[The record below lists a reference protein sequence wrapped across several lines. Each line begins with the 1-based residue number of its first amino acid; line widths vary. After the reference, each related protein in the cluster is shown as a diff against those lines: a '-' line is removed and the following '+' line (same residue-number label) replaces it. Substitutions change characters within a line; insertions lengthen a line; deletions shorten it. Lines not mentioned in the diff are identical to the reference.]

1 MLQKSFG
8 GQIMGRTQ
16 VFKCFPNFKS
26 GISEG
31 ICPWKQNGYDY

>member
-1 MLQKSFG
+1 LQIAFG

-16 VFKCFPNFKS
+16 VLKCFPNFKS

-31 ICPWKQNGYDY
+31 ICPWKQNGHNY